1 MIFRKRKEDHQSAQE
16 SYAALVDAKK
26 SLRQTRS
33 RAREVTEVSTALRL
47 LRERNHFI
55 EKLGIIM
62 EGSSR

>member
-16 SYAALVDAKK
+16 SYAALIDAKK
-26 SLRQTRS
+26 SLLRTKSRS
-33 RAREVTEVSTALRL
+33 KEVTEVSTALRL

>member
-16 SYAALVDAKK
+16 AYAALIDAKK
-26 SLRQTRS
+26 SLRRTKS

-62 EGSSR
+62 EGSGR

>member
-1 MIFRKRKEDHQSAQE
+1 MIFRKRKEDHQRALE
-16 SYAALVDAKK
+16 SYAALIDANKNLRRTK
-26 SLRQTRS
+26 SRS
-33 RAREVTEVSTALRL
+33 KEVTEVSTALRL